1 MFARVSVYEIPAD
14 RMGEATSEFQEAL
27 EQISKLDGSVKHF
40 FHGRRR
46 RSRDRDDFMDKPPCP
61 RGEPDRRQ

>member
-40 FHGRRR
+40 VSWPPKTIARPRRLY
-46 RSRDRDDFMDKPPCP
+46 
-61 RGEPDRRQ
+61 G

>member
-27 EQISKLDGSVKHF
+27 EQISKLDGSMKHF
-40 FHGRRR
+40 V
-46 RSRDRDDFMDKPPCP
+46 SWPPKTTATTLWI
-61 RGEPDRRQ
+61 RTHFRLSS